1 MAIDLEQVSKSF
13 SKENHAARP
22 YNTQK
27 LIYNT
32 LKEFD
37 NFCKESYQE
46 GSDSIY
52 PKLANYEIK
61 ATQAILQKWI
71 NWNLKRNQKP
81 STIKLK
87 LHFISSKLN
96 EEGVNFTKEHKK
108 KLSIP
113 KNEKPKLHALSRDEL
128 QKIIGVAK
136 PLKKAMYLCQTSS
149 GMRIGE
155 ILQLRKSDLDFSKE
169 RIQVNIRA
177 SITKLKQ
184 ARLTFLSKEA
194 EKYLKPFLENLED
207 NDLIFTDNKNINN
220 AVINESIALKRYC
233 EKVGLDQ
240 TYPGT
245 HDSIITTHS
254 MRSFAIS
261 KLNKVDEFGF
271 GHALS
276 GHGYYMKQYDRF
288 TDEELLKLYIK
299 AEPQLWIYNSIPE
312 SDIVKSLRDRIEALE
327 EENYKKD
334 VEFIDAVKPT
344 YYSKIDIENQ
354 RKGLY

>member
-22 YNTQK
+22 FNTQK
-27 LIYNT
+27 LIDNT

-52 PKLANYEIK
+52 PKLVNYEIK

-113 KNEKPKLHALSRDEL
+113 KNEKPKLHALTRDEL

-207 NDLIFTDNKNINN
+207 NF
-220 AVINESIALKRYC
+220 
-233 EKVGLDQ
+233 
-240 TYPGT
+240 
-245 HDSIITTHS
+245 
-254 MRSFAIS
+254 
-261 KLNKVDEFGF
+261 
-271 GHALS
+271 
-276 GHGYYMKQYDRF
+276 
-288 TDEELLKLYIK
+288 LL
-299 AEPQLWIYNSIPE
+299 
-312 SDIVKSLRDRIEALE
+312 
-327 EENYKKD
+327 
-334 VEFIDAVKPT
+334 
-344 YYSKIDIENQ
+344 
-354 RKGLY
+354 